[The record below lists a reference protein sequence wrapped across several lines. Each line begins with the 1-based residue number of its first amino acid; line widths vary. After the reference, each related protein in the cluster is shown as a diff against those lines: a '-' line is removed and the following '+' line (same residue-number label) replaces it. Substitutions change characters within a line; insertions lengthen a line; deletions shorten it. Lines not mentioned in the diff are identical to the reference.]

1 MLRVLD
7 GSCRTPVGVFSEYET
22 GTLVLNGEILSPD
35 GKEAFAVATIGTP
48 DKPEAIGINLGER
61 LLRVAGED
69 FIARFR
75 NT

>member
-35 GKEAFAVATIGTP
+35 GKDAFAAATSGTP

-61 LLRVAGED
+61 LLRLAGDE
-69 FIARFR
+69 FISRYRGA
-75 NT
+75 